1 MQRASATSRKSMYSH
16 GPSSASKACRLDI
29 ERGKPSMR
37 KGPSDCDIALRSRP
51 TVVSET
57 TILPSSMIL
66 AIFLPSA
73 EPDLT
78 SARSKSPADRWT
90 MP

>member
-1 MQRASATSRKSMYSH
+1 
-16 GPSSASKACRLDI
+16 
-29 ERGKPSMR
+29 MR
-37 KGPSDCDIALRSRP
+37 KGTSACDIALRSRP

-57 TILPSSMIL
+57 TIFPSSMIL